1 MDVLSRIKLASPAR
15 PLCVELSAVWLAF
28 HDVAGVA
35 CTAQHAVDT
44 DGEDLT
50 CTSGLASLRSVLIF
64 VRGGVEGTLAL
75 ECVARIVARFKG
87 EMRIRELRVHLSGP
101 DATPYVAAERM
112 RGLLGAE
119 TELTTSCVRASFRSG
134 ELDVVVERGTEPGPR
149 FAFDAFDAVLSLDG
163 TPSDAAALFRV
174 RGETLEYGDG
184 RSASLVAVTPERLLS
199 DPAVRVAM
207 MDRAW
212 RDAAEARVPCEPHAV
227 RGEVSR
233 CFVSAAACVGAR
245 ARGELLRAARARPD
259 AYDARDEDLALASAR
274 LAIAMVHT
282 SAALLT
288 DAGERARVE
297 PALAV
302 LLEGAHALSAA
313 AMLRAAFAALEGV
326 PTSAGLGAV
335 LSELDP
341 PPANAAELVCV
352 LFALYMSRLRTVRDA
367 ESRLGLRVLRVDVH
381 VARSGTRLGA
391 ECLVSTT

>member
-1 MDVLSRIKLASPAR
+1 MDLLLSRIKLASPAR
-15 PLCVELSAVWLAF
+15 PVCVELSAVLLAF

-50 CTSGLASLRSVLIF
+50 CTPGLASLRSVLIF

-87 EMRIRELRVHLSGP
+87 EMLMRELRVLLSGP

-112 RGLLGAE
+112 RRLLGAE

-134 ELDVVVERGTEPGPR
+134 ELDVVVERAAEPI
-149 FAFDAFDAVLSLDG
+149 ASSEFDAVLSLDG

-174 RGETLEYGDG
+174 RGETLEYGNG
-184 RSASLVAVTPERLLS
+184 RSASLVAATPERLLS
-199 DPAVRVAM
+199 DPSVRAAM

-212 RDAAEARVPCEPHAV
+212 RDAVEARAPCEPHAV

-233 CFVSAAACVGAR
+233 CFVSAATCIGAR
-245 ARGELLRAARARPD
+245 ARSELVRTARALPD

-282 SAALLT
+282 AAALLT

-326 PTSAGLGAV
+326 PTSTELGAV

-367 ESRLGLRVLRVDVH
+367 ESSLGLRVLSVDVH
-381 VARSGTRLGA
+381 VSRSGTRLGA
-391 ECLVSTT
+391 ECHVSTT